1 MDSFWDFLWVI
12 LVSFAFIAYLML
24 LFSIITDLFRDHKSS
39 GWAKAIWVVFL
50 IIFPFIT
57 ALIYLIV
64 KGDDMAKRSVRAAQQ
79 MQDAQDAYIR
89 QVAGKSGPEQIADAK
104 ALLDA
109 GTITPQ
115 EFEALKSK
123 ALAG

>member
-39 GWAKAIWVVFL
+39 GWVKAIWVVFL
-50 IIFPFIT
+50 IILPFLT

-64 KGDDMAKRSVRAAQQ
+64 KGDDMTKRSVRAAQQ
-79 MQDAQDAYIR
+79 MQDAQDSYIR
-89 QVAGKSGPEQIADAK
+89 QVAGKSGADQIADAK

-109 GTITPQ
+109 GTITQ
-115 EFEALKSK
+115 DEFQSLKAK
-123 ALAG
+123 ALAS

>member
-12 LVSFAFIAYLML
+12 LVSFAFVAYLML

-39 GWAKAIWVVFL
+39 GWVKAIWVVFL
-50 IIFPFIT
+50 IVLPFIT
-57 ALIYLIV
+57 ALVYLIV
-64 KGDDMAKRSVRAAQQ
+64 KGDDMTKRSIRAAKD
-79 MQDAQDAYIR
+79 MQSAQDAYIR

-109 GTITPQ
+109 GTITPE
-115 EFEALKSK
+115 EFESLKAK